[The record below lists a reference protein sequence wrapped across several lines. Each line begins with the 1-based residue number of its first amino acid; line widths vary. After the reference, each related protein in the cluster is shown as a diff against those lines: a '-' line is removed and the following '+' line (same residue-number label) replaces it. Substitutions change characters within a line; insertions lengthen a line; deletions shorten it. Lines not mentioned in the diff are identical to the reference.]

1 MLVEAVNHCLKNG
14 LNGTTDYRAFAS
26 DVGYVGQD
34 RSSNKFQPTLTRF
47 GLFLCCIIIFII
59 YSRLFKT
66 STVGI
71 FSAIV
76 STVFRFG
83 ALSLVVY
90 LFLED
95 QNSSNE
101 TLVLML
107 TPLRVYSQVPVL
119 VYNFTRYIR
128 KKSWHGRD

>member
-1 MLVEAVNHCLKNG
+1 MLGMWVKIVRLISSSQHSHVLV
-14 LNGTTDYRAFAS
+14 YFFVAS
-26 DVGYVGQD
+26 
-34 RSSNKFQPTLTRF
+34 
-47 GLFLCCIIIFII
+47 LFLS
-59 YSRLFKT
+59 YVDRLRL
-66 STVGI
+66 SWN

-83 ALSLVVY
+83 ALSLVVS

-107 TPLRVYSQVPVL
+107 TPLRVFSQVPVL
-119 VYNFTRYIR
+119 VWALYNLTRYIR